1 MNLIKF
7 SFDVKYSGSSF
18 FSLIYQY
25 LIISNDTMEA
35 ATKIQQ
41 LRSCT
46 LDEYFVLTAECLLKL
61 TQNAKSVFESLQPAK
76 KNKIL
81 RALLAN

>member
-1 MNLIKF
+1 
-7 SFDVKYSGSSF
+7 
-18 FSLIYQY
+18 
-25 LIISNDTMEA
+25 MEA